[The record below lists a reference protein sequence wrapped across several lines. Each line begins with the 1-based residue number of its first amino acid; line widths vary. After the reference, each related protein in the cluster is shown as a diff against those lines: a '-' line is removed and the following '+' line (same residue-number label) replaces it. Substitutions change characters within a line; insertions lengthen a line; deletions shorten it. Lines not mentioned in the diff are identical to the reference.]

1 LFDIQINYKHRI
13 GACRGLLCTD
23 ARENNGYPAMATRWP
38 KPEHLFFG
46 GILLLM
52 LVGVVLQLTGLA
64 PRTGF
69 WIAVIAF
76 GVAWLPALLALVFI
90 AIPEWW
96 RRGKAG

>member
-1 LFDIQINYKHRI
+1 
-13 GACRGLLCTD
+13 
-23 ARENNGYPAMATRWP
+23 MATRWP

-46 GILLLM
+46 SVLLLM
-52 LVGVVLQLTGLA
+52 LVGVVLQLTGFA
-64 PRTGF
+64 PRAGF

-76 GVAWLPALLALVFI
+76 GVAWLPALLALVFF